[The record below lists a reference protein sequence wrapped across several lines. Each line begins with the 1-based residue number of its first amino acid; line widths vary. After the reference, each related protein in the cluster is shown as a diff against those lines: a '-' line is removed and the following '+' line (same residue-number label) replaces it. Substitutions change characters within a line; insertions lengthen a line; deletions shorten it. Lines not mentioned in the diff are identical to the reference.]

1 MAAEFQYLNYYTKY
15 SCSGAFELANPH
27 NTACFATAFG
37 KIKGIKGSFSET
49 YKILIYKASNRK
61 VLTGGRSNKCFLN
74 KQQLKNHIN
83 QLKSLMDLR
92 IVGLSEENDHFE
104 LTVKVTGERIYHL
117 YFLNWARYTYEYPFN
132 VILLDAYKLRKKL
145 ITESISNLY
154 NIAAACYNGYSY
166 NTGHAICK
174 GGKLYKIAELKKRL
188 ETLAKNGESQVNSI
202 IESSSNSAKVKACP
216 ANNKYNNI
224 EYWQSE
230 EEYQKR
236 ERYYLNAYELLKSDT
251 KKKKVPVKKA
261 KKIVE
266 K

>member
-1 MAAEFQYLNYYTKY
+1 M
-15 SCSGAFELANPH
+15 
-27 NTACFATAFG
+27 
-37 KIKGIKGSFSET
+37 
-49 YKILIYKASNRK
+49 
-61 VLTGGRSNKCFLN
+61 
-74 KQQLKNHIN
+74 
-83 QLKSLMDLR
+83 
-92 IVGLSEENDHFE
+92 
-104 LTVKVTGERIYHL
+104 
-117 YFLNWARYTYEYPFN
+117 
-132 VILLDAYKLRKKL
+132 
-145 ITESISNLY
+145 
-154 NIAAACYNGYSY
+154 
-166 NTGHAICK
+166 
-174 GGKLYKIAELKKRL
+174 

>member
-1 MAAEFQYLNYYTKY
+1 MAAEFQYLSYYTKY

-49 YKILIYKASNRK
+49 YKILMYKASDPK
-61 VLTGGRSNKCFLN
+61 ILAGGRSNKCFLN

-83 QLKSLMDLR
+83 QLRSLMDLR
-92 IVGLSEENDHFE
+92 IVRLNEEKDHFE
-104 LTVKVTGERIYHL
+104 LTVKVTGEKIYHL

-154 NIAAACYNGYSY
+154 NIAAACYNGHGY

-174 GGKLYKIAELKKRL
+174 GGKLYRIAELKKRL
-188 ETLAKNGESQVNSI
+188 ETLAKNGEDRVNNV
-202 IESSSNSAKVKACP
+202 IESSSNLAKVKACP
-216 ANNKYNNI
+216 ANNKYNI
-224 EYWQSE
+224 KYWQSE

-236 ERYYLNAYELLKSDT
+236 EQYYLNAYELLKSDT

>member
-1 MAAEFQYLNYYTKY
+1 M
-15 SCSGAFELANPH
+15 
-27 NTACFATAFG
+27 
-37 KIKGIKGSFSET
+37 
-49 YKILIYKASNRK
+49 YKASDPK
-61 VLTGGRSNKCFLN
+61 ILAGGRSNKCFLN

-83 QLKSLMDLR
+83 QLRSLMDLR
-92 IVGLSEENDHFE
+92 IVGLNEEKDHFE
-104 LTVKVTGERIYHL
+104 LTVKVTGEKIYHL

-188 ETLAKNGESQVNSI
+188 ETLAKNGEDRVNNV
-202 IESSSNSAKVKACP
+202 IESSSNLAKVKACP
-216 ANNKYNNI
+216 SDGKRSNI
-224 EYWQSE
+224 KYWQSE

-236 ERYYLNAYELLKSDT
+236 EQYYLNAYELLKSDT